1 MGENRVRKSFPALP
15 DSDLMQEKV
24 AELLSGQ
31 VDAHCFGPVSP
42 TAGHTSSL
50 IFPGSFDPLH
60 DGHRRMARIAAE
72 RLGRTVEYEI
82 SMTNVDKPVMDLVE
96 IEVRLAQFDE
106 HTPVWLS
113 CAPTFVDKA
122 RIFPAST
129 IIIGADTALR
139 VGAVRYYENQAAR
152 DTAIATLAELQCR
165 FLVFGRLI
173 HGRFQTLET
182 VDLPVDVAKLCDG
195 VAAEI
200 FREDVASS
208 KLRRVGRKP
217 N

>member
-1 MGENRVRKSFPALP
+1 
-15 DSDLMQEKV
+15 MQEEV

-31 VDAHCFGPVSP
+31 VDAVYFGPVRQ
-42 TAGHTSSL
+42 TADHTSSL

-60 DGHRRMARIAAE
+60 DGHRRMAQIAAE

-82 SMTNVDKPVMDLVE
+82 SITNVDKPVLDLVE
-96 IEVRLAQFDE
+96 IQVRLAQFDE
-106 HTPVWLS
+106 LTPVWLS
-113 CAPTFVDKA
+113 LATTFVDKA

-173 HGRFQTLET
+173 NGRFQTLESC
-182 VDLPVDVAKLCDG
+182 DLPVDVAKLCDG
-195 VAAEI
+195 VPAKV

-208 KLRRVGRKP
+208 RMRRDGTKSNSMTENNRENERKQS
-217 N
+217 